1 MIQVEKNVH
10 KTYLLLLLAAILWGG
25 QPTVLKGLIE
35 ELAPILITF
44 YRYVGISAILLI
56 VLFIQNGTIVFP
68 RGRQVLLL
76 TAMGLS
82 GITLNNILQFT
93 GLQYSTAINCSLVSA
108 TTPAL
113 TAVLAAIFLQEK
125 MTAIQWLGILL
136 SFFGV
141 LFLLTHG
148 SLAAIMLLTFNYGD
162 ILYFASQICWAAYSI
177 MGRKIMDEL
186 SPMAT
191 TAWAGLAGAV
201 LTGLYA
207 VWGGMDLMPGVTA
220 GGATAMAYMTIGGGV
235 LAMTWW
241 NRGVKVV
248 GPGQASLFFHVVPI
262 AGMIFGVA
270 FVGESLGWSE
280 IVAAVWILSGV
291 YLSSHGYKRFQKDMA
306 KG

>member
-1 MIQVEKNVH
+1 MEKNVH